1 MSIKQNNSIEMFG
14 VKEIENLFS
23 QLPGQINRDGVWKH
37 FFRHISKPLVKSAKQ
52 KADAISN
59 ESSEGTGQLGRSIG
73 YFTTKASRRHNGGY
87 VGPRVKGRFAKKSKT
102 YKGKNKKKIYSSSGF
117 YGAWVEYG
125 SEVKFG
131 GRGYGKKNN
140 PFLRPAFDETK
151 IEMMSNALKDAET
164 VVAKQIKRH
173 EKRLQKYGK
182 FGY

>member
-1 MSIKQNNSIEMFG
+1 MKLLITGATGLIGRKLTEKFLNEDFD
-14 VKEIENLFS
+14 
-23 QLPGQINRDGVWKH
+23 INY
-37 FFRHISKPLVKSAKQ
+37 LTTVKSKINTIEGAKCFYWNPSQ
-52 KADAISN
+52 DQIDSTCFSGVDTIIHLAGSTVSKRWS
-59 ESSEGTGQLGRSIG
+59 
-73 YFTTKASRRHNGGY
+73 
-87 VGPRVKGRFAKKSKT
+87 KS
-102 YKGKNKKKIYSSSGF
+102 YKKKIYSSSGF